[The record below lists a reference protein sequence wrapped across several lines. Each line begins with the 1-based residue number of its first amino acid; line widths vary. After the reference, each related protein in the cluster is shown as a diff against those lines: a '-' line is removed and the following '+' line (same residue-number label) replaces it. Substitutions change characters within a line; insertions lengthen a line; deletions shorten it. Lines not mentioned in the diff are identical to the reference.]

1 MERNS
6 IIFVEKKPAV
16 CAGIDGDGERARD
29 FFIDILFDGTERE
42 NRALADEKRKRL
54 KVHGAFH
61 FASTF
66 ETLAGPKIE
75 PASAREVEAARGGP
89 NRCKR
94 RSRWGRFHRCSNPKA
109 GEASR
114 HDRDNGKG
122 CRKRRIGT
130 SASRALR

>member
-29 FFIDILFDGTERE
+29 LFIDILFDGTERE

-75 PASAREVEAARGGP
+75 PASAREVEAARGGVFLDD
-89 NRCKR
+89 RCNENVAAPEILRSEER
-94 RSRWGRFHRCSNPKA
+94 RV
-109 GEASR
+109 
-114 HDRDNGKG
+114 GKG
-122 CRKRRIGT
+122 CRTQR
-130 SASRALR
+130 SAGQ

>member
-75 PASAREVEAARGGP
+75 PASAREVEAARGGVYLP
-89 NRCKR
+89 RGR
-94 RSRWGRFHRCSNPKA
+94 WFDFWRSEEHTSELQSPD
-109 GEASR
+109 
-114 HDRDNGKG
+114 HLV
-122 CRKRRIGT
+122 CRLLLETKHHT
-130 SASRALR
+130 